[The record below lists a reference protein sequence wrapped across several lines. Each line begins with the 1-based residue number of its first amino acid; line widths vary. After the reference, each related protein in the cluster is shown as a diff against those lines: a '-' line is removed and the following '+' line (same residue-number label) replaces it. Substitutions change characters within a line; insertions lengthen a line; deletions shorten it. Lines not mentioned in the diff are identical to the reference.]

1 MERPTVQDFYNE
13 RFFADPVPP
22 KAGREHVLKGAGFVG
37 DVTNATWMT
46 CRPILRPVLP
56 SGNGAP
62 HAGASGPTRYLFAA
76 FEAPKWREAASEH
89 GLFVANP

>member
-22 KAGREHVLKGAGFVG
+22 QTGREHVLKGAGSLVMG
-37 DVTNATWMT
+37 RTPRMT